1 MNKAGNVMMA
11 RGVAKALG
19 LTDKQLDESAKNWK

>member
-1 MNKAGNVMMA
+1 MNPHGNVMMA

-19 LTDKQLDESAKNWK
+19 FSDEQLAKIVTK